1 MTSADDL
8 GLPLLSEGKVR
19 RLYRLPDQTGRLLM
33 VATDRISAYDH
44 ILSPDIPDKGKV
56 LTGISLWWFDQLSD
70 VVENHLVSTDVPDAV
85 AGRAMIVEELDM
97 FPVECV
103 VRGYLTG
110 SGLAEYQKSRSVC
123 GIKLPEGL
131 KDGSRLPQPIF
142 TPATKAEYGEHD
154 ENIDFETLT
163 GIVGAEAADRLRRL
177 SLAIYVRAEQ
187 IARERGIVL
196 ADTKVEFGRRPDGT
210 VVLGDEVLTPDS
222 SRFWDARD
230 WHPGGKNPSFDKQFV
245 RDWLTFASGWDPRS
259 GEEPPELP
267 ANVVTATRNR
277 YLEAW
282 SMLTGIADPL
292 SGEHA
297 GQDARAGRTVD
308 DVASGAEPQSVP
320 EPAPGHVSGPAA
332 VPEEAS
338 EPVVAS
344 EQEPASI
351 IEEPSAAP
359 AQPDRIGAMARVVVD
374 VMPKPEILD
383 PQGKAITGAL
393 GRLGHDGLTVR
404 QGKRFEITGE
414 DVADRLD
421 EIRAIAEGMLA
432 NTVIESYDV
441 RVED

>member
-19 RLYRLPDQTGRLLM
+19 RLYRLPEQPGRLLM

-44 ILSPDIPDKGKV
+44 ILRPDIPDKGKV
-56 LTGISLWWFDQLSD
+56 LTGISLWWFGQLAD
-70 VVENHLVSTDVPDAV
+70 VVENHLVSTDVPEAV
-85 AGRAMIVEELDM
+85 AGRAMVVEELEM

-110 SGLAEYQKSRSVC
+110 SGWAEYQKTRSVC
-123 GIKLPEGL
+123 GIELPGGL
-131 KDGSRLPQPIF
+131 KDGSRLPEPIF

-154 ENIDFETLT
+154 ENIDFDTLV
-163 GIVGAEAADRLRRL
+163 GIVGADVAAELRRL
-177 SLAIYVRAEQ
+177 SLAIYARAEQ
-187 IARERGIVL
+187 IARDRGIIL

-210 VVLGDEVLTPDS
+210 IVLGDEVLTPDS

-245 RDWLTFASGWDPRS
+245 RDWLTFGSGWDS
-259 GEEPPELP
+259 KSDEKPPVLP
-267 ANVVTATRNR
+267 ASVVAATRKR

-292 SGEHA
+292 SDAGAGA
-297 GQDARAGRTVD
+297 GQKPSDESAAQQPVEATEAAADAAVES
-308 DVASGAEPQSVP
+308 APEP
-320 EPAPGHVSGPAA
+320 EPAA
-332 VPEEAS
+332 
-338 EPVVAS
+338 EPTS
-344 EQEPASI
+344 T
-351 IEEPSAAP
+351 IEEPTEAP
-359 AQPDRIGAMARVVVD
+359 DGPDKISAMARVVVE

-414 DVADRLD
+414 GVAERLD
-421 EIRAIAEGMLA
+421 EIRAIAEEMLA
-432 NTVIESYDV
+432 NTVIESFDV